1 MPKRLWLVFWCL
13 ALPAWADRLHSGS
26 LELPAFIAQIE
37 AHTPNEVS
45 DILNRLE
52 VLLQN
57 GRSFPFNAPLALVL
71 HGDEAG
77 AFLRRNYQRNKALV
91 DLAARLDAFDA
102 VHIQICET
110 WMRGASVSKSEL
122 PAFVETI
129 PYGPS
134 QEKALLEQG
143 YEYF

>member
-1 MPKRLWLVFWCL
+1 MLWCL
-13 ALPAWADRLHSGS
+13 ALPTWGDTLRPGS
-26 LELPAFIAQIE
+26 LESPAFIAQIE

-45 DILNRLE
+45 DILHRLE
-52 VLLQN
+52 TLLQN
-57 GRSFPFNAPLALVL
+57 GQSFPSNAPLALVL

-77 AFLRRNYQRNKALV
+77 VFLRRNYQSNKALV

-129 PYGPS
+129 PYGPA

>member
-1 MPKRLWLVFWCL
+1 MLWYL
-13 ALPAWADRLHSGS
+13 ALPAWADTLYPGS
-26 LELPAFIAQIE
+26 LESPAYIAQIQ

-45 DILNRLE
+45 DILHRLE
-52 VLLQN
+52 VLLQD
-57 GRSFPFNAPLALVL
+57 GQSFPSNTPLVLVL

-77 AFLRRNYQRNKALV
+77 VFLRRNYLRNKALV

-110 WMRGASVSKSEL
+110 WMRRASVSKTEL
-122 PAFVETI
+122 PAFVDTI

-134 QEKALLEQG
+134 QEKALLDQG

>member
-1 MPKRLWLVFWCL
+1 MLWCL
-13 ALPAWADRLHSGS
+13 AQPAWADTLHPGS
-26 LELPAFIAQIE
+26 LESPAFIAQIE

-45 DILNRLE
+45 AILHRLE
-52 VLLQN
+52 VLLLSDQ
-57 GRSFPFNAPLALVL
+57 SFPSSAPLALVL

-77 AFLRRNYQRNKALV
+77 VFLRRNYQSNKALV

-102 VHIQICET
+102 VNIQICET
-110 WMRGASVSKSEL
+110 WLRGASISKSEL

-134 QEKALLEQG
+134 QEKALLKQG

>member
-1 MPKRLWLVFWCL
+1 MRLCLMLWCL
-13 ALPAWADRLHSGS
+13 ALPVWADKLHPGS
-26 LELPAFIAQIE
+26 LESPAFIAQIE
-37 AHTPNEVS
+37 AHTPSEVF
-45 DILNRLE
+45 DILSRLE

-57 GRSFPFNAPLALVL
+57 GRSFPSNAPLALVL
-71 HGDEAG
+71 HGEEAG
-77 AFLRRNYQRNKALV
+77 VFLRRNYHSNKALV

-110 WMRGASVSKSEL
+110 WMRRASVSKSEL

-134 QEKALLEQG
+134 QEKALLAQG